1 MVSKSKTVY
10 ECQTCASQFPK
21 WLGRCSE
28 CGAWGTLVES
38 VIDPQY
44 SLDNPAT
51 AGANSH
57 NLDSLLG
64 NEKSVVSNLQEI
76 DLISATPVPTMVDE
90 FDHVLGGGLVAGSV
104 TLIGGE
110 PGIGKSTLVMQILGA
125 FADRNISS
133 LYASAEESSSQ
144 IRSRA
149 SRLGIT
155 SKEIGVVA
163 TAKVEEIIAH
173 ANNAK
178 TSVLVVDS
186 IHTVMCAEISS
197 SAGTVSQVREC
208 AHRLTEFA
216 KRTGTTVILV
226 GQVTKEGTLAGPRVL
241 EHVVDTVLSF
251 EGDDHALVRTLRVSK
266 HRFGNTDELGLF
278 DMTPSG
284 LVALDSDSAL
294 MANVG
299 DKRPSGLVVGAAVDG
314 SRPFLIEV
322 QALVDST
329 TNPNPPRIVQGF
341 EQARLNSLLAVLSK
355 RCGINLSFH
364 DVYVSLSG
372 GIRIKDPGLDLAI
385 CVAIASALKEIP
397 VSRDLVFAGE
407 IGLSGEVRSS
417 PHSSRRIREAD
428 RRGHTNFFINSGK
441 TDIKSLGLDKLQVKN
456 STMLKSVIDAVGI

>member
-1 MVSKSKTVY
+1 MGKLKTVY

-38 VIDPQY
+38 IIDPSY
-44 SLDNPAT
+44 SLVE
-51 AGANSH
+51 GASSQTTNSH

-64 NEKSVVSNLQEI
+64 NEKSKVANLQEI
-76 DLISATPVPTMVDE
+76 DPISAIPMPTGIEE

-110 PGIGKSTLVMQILGA
+110 PGIGKSTLVMQILGSLA
-125 FADRNISS
+125 ERNIGS

-149 SRLGIT
+149 SRLNIA
-155 SKEIGVVA
+155 SQNVGVVA
-163 TAKVEEIIAH
+163 TGKIEEIIAH
-173 ANNAK
+173 ANK
-178 TSVLVVDS
+178 EKYSVLVVDS
-186 IHTVMCAEISS
+186 LHTVSCADISS

-216 KRTGTTVILV
+216 KRTGVTVILV

-251 EGDDHALVRTLRVSK
+251 EGDDHALVRTLRVTK

-278 DMTPSG
+278 DMTSTG
-284 LVALDSDSAL
+284 LIALDSDSAL
-294 MANVG
+294 MTNVG
-299 DKRPSGLVVGAAVDG
+299 GARPSGLVVGAAVDG

-322 QALVDST
+322 QALVDVTS
-329 TNPNPPRIVQGF
+329 NPNPRRIVQGF
-341 EQARLNSLLAVLSK
+341 ETSRLNSLLAVLSK

-385 CVAIASALKEIP
+385 CVAIASALKEVP
-397 VSRDLVFAGE
+397 VTKDFVFAGE

-428 RRGHTNFFINSGK
+428 RRRYKNIFLNLAK
-441 TDIKSLGLDKLQVKN
+441 TDVKSLDLEQIEIKN
-456 STMLKSVIDAVGI
+456 EVMLKTVIDLVGI